1 MTDFIEDLF
10 AVLMVT
16 QEEKTCIICGRT
28 FLKDIAD
35 TETENVCPNCQE
47 AEDQ

>member
-16 QEEKTCIICGRT
+16 QEEKTCNVCGRT

-35 TETENVCPNCQE
+35 TQTEDVCPDCQE
-47 AEDQ
+47 AENQ